1 MQRTTELEG
10 KRLVVTG
17 TAGGIGAAALRA
29 LVAAGAVVAALD
41 ISDEIDEAEASKAA
55 AAGSGKARYFHCDLR
70 YRHEVDEV
78 LAQAVAWLGGL
89 DGLVWSISTASNG
102 LPRRK
107 LSAIRTG
114 TWNSTSMCA
123 APFIP
128 ARPLPT
134 PERTRRAHPNFGSA
148 AGVMDL
154 PGCAHYSA
162 AKAAVLR

>member
-89 DGLVWSISTASNG
+89 DGLVNIDGVERAASAETIGNTDWD
-102 LPRRK
+102 LEFDVNVR
-107 LSAIRTG
+107 G
-114 TWNSTSMCA
+114 TFHTS
-123 APFIP
+123 
-128 ARPLPT
+128 
-134 PERTRRAHPNFGSA
+134 
-148 AGVMDL
+148 
-154 PGCAHYSA
+154 
-162 AKAAVLR
+162 